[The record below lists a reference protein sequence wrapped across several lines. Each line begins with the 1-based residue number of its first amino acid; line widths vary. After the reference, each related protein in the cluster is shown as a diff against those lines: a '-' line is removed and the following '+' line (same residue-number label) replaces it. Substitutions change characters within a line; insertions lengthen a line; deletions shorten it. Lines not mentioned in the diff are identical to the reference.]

1 MAREELTV
9 CELWDLTQPIPAPH
23 SRLYHLEPIG
33 IGTMYVESLTSYLTR
48 LAHAHAL
55 PLGKLV
61 THEIAPLLDQQYTP
75 EAVKFVFSRKSH
87 VLNGISPWTARA
99 IFALEKLT
107 GRNEL
112 SFLTMWIFNT
122 VLSICCL
129 MRSVQAWCPLCYHEW
144 RQAGQRVYTPLL
156 WALQA
161 ITVCPHHNQPLHVRC
176 PNQACQA
183 SVPFL
188 AARNEIGYCPRCHCW
203 LGSASPTPDAV
214 TLGQAK
220 LEQAIW
226 QAKATGEILAATPS
240 LTASLSKERVAQVM
254 AAYLESR
261 PTESAESLACSVGLP
276 HNRLNSYL
284 RKTDT
289 LRFDLWLDSCWRLNL
304 SPFHTLVDPEI
315 IKPDGQSD
323 ISWVQRI
330 RAEFDA
336 PSQPL
341 DSVEIQQILTA
352 ISVTDEKPPPSL
364 NEVARRVK
372 RSAHTLQQHFPE
384 LCDVIVERQQAYYQA
399 DKRRVQRALEAILN
413 TEQDPLPLLKELAQQ
428 LGQSEHFLR
437 RHFPELC
444 CAIRERRRAYH
455 KAEKQ
460 RTQRELEAV
469 VEANENPPPTMRE
482 VAQQLERSED
492 FLYSHFPEL
501 CHTLTQRQR
510 VYSEA
515 EQQRMRDEFEA
526 ILNANEN
533 PPPTLGEIAQRL
545 DRTDGWLYRCFP
557 ELCRTLTERQRAYYE
572 AEKLRVRRG
581 LEAVLDTN
589 ETPPPTLDEV
599 TRRLERS
606 EKFLRHFPELCDA
619 IVARRRAYQESEK
632 SRLQHAWE
640 ALLVNHGGSPP
651 SMREVAQQL
660 EQPVL
665 RLRYLFPDLYRATLA
680 QRRVRKTKPS
690 SQDCVA
696 DQQKTVKKQSP
707 AELEIKMLQLRQ
719 QLETT
724 VAADEMPPPTLRDVA
739 RRLGSDSSTLCRHF
753 PDLSQ
758 AIVQRSRTYQEAEK
772 LHTQHKLEAILASN
786 EVPPPPLREVA
797 CRLGS
802 SSTTLSNRFPDL
814 CQAIVQRRKDYQEA
828 EKRHIQHE
836 LQASLTSNQVPPP
849 SLHVV
854 ARQLEQ
860 TEAMLCHHF
869 PDLCRAIVEQDQ
881 AYQQVEKQDIQCKL
895 EAVLADEEKPA
906 PSLREVARRFGYSY
920 DRLRKF
926 FPELCQCISARY
938 LADEKVRSAQKMEQR
953 RAEIRQATFEV
964 WQNGS
969 YPSLARV
976 SSWLSKPIRFW
987 KSELRIAWHEALH
1000 ELGLSE

>member
-1 MAREELTV
+1 MVREELTV
-9 CELWDLTQPIPAPH
+9 CELWDLTQPMPAPH
-23 SRLYHLEPIG
+23 SRLYHLEPIEV
-33 IGTMYVESLTSYLTR
+33 GTMYVESLTSYLTR
-48 LAHAHAL
+48 LVQAHAL
-55 PLGKLV
+55 PLSELV
-61 THEIAPLLDQQYTP
+61 AHEIAPVLDQQYTP
-75 EAVKFVFSRKSH
+75 EAVKFVFSRKSY
-87 VLNGISPWTARA
+87 VLNGISLWTARA

-112 SFLTMWIFNT
+112 PFLTMWIFST
-122 VLSICCL
+122 VLSSRGL

-144 RQAGQRVYTPLL
+144 RQAGQRIYTPLL

-176 PNQACQA
+176 PDQACQA

-188 AARNEIGYCPRCHCW
+188 ALRNEIGYCPRCHGW
-203 LGSASPTPDAV
+203 LGSASPTPGTV
-214 TLGQAK
+214 TLSQVE

-226 QAKATGEILAATPS
+226 QAIAIGEILAATPS
-240 LTASLSKERVAQVM
+240 LTAPLSKERVAQAM
-254 AAYLESR
+254 AAYMESR
-261 PTESAESLACSVGLP
+261 PTESAESLACRVGLP
-276 HNRLNSYL
+276 HNRLSSYL

-304 SPFHTLVDPEI
+304 SPFHTLIDPET

-330 RAEFDA
+330 HAEFDA

-341 DSVEIQQILTA
+341 DSAEIQQILAA
-352 ISVTDEKPPPSL
+352 ISVSDEKPPPSL
-364 NEVARRVK
+364 NEAARRVK
-372 RSAHTLQQHFPE
+372 RSANTLRQHFPE
-384 LCDVIVERQQAYYQA
+384 LCDVIIERQQAYYQA
-399 DKRRVQRALEAILN
+399 NKRRVQRELESILN
-413 TEQDPLPLLKELAQQ
+413 TGQDPLPMLKEVAQQ

-444 CAIRERRRAYH
+444 CALAERRRAYYEV
-455 KAEKQ
+455 EKR
-460 RTQRELEAV
+460 RTQRGLEAIV
-469 VEANENPPPTMRE
+469 NAQKNPPPTMRE
-482 VAQQLERSED
+482 VAQRLERSED
-492 FLYSHFPEL
+492 FLYGHFPEL
-501 CHTLTQRQR
+501 CHTLTERQR
-510 VYSEA
+510 AYAEA

-557 ELCRTLTERQRAYYE
+557 ELCRTLAERQRAYYE

-581 LEAVLDTN
+581 LEAVLDAN
-589 ETPPPTLDEV
+589 ETSPPTLCEV
-599 TRRLERS
+599 TRRLDQS

-619 IVARRRAYQESEK
+619 IVAQRRAYQESEK

-640 ALLVNHGGSPP
+640 ALRVNREESPP

-665 RLRYLFPDLYRATLA
+665 RLRYLFPDLYQATIV
-680 QRRVRKTKPS
+680 QRRVHEANPS
-690 SQDCVA
+690 SQDCVV
-696 DQQKTVKKQSP
+696 DQQKTVKKQSL
-707 AELEIKMLQLRQ
+707 AELEVKRLQLRQ
-719 QLETT
+719 QLEAI

-753 PDLSQ
+753 PDLYQ

-772 LHTQHKLEAILASN
+772 LYAQHELEAIVASN
-786 EVPPPPLREVA
+786 EAPPPLLKEVA
-797 CRLGS
+797 RRLGS
-802 SSTTLSNRFPDL
+802 NSTTLSNRFPDL

-828 EKRHIQHE
+828 EKRRIQHE
-836 LQASLTSNQVPPP
+836 LQIILDSNQVPPP
-849 SLHVV
+849 SLPEV

-860 TEAMLCHHF
+860 TEAMLGHHF
-869 PDLCRAIVEQDQ
+869 PDLYRAIVERAQ
-881 AYQQVEKQDIQCKL
+881 AYQQAEKLDIQSKL
-895 EAVLADEEKPA
+895 EAVLASEEKPP
-906 PSLREVARRFGYSY
+906 PSLREVARRFGHSY
-920 DRLRKF
+920 DSLRRL
-926 FPELCQCISARY
+926 FPELCQHISARY

-953 RAEIRQATFEV
+953 RAEIRQATFEI

-969 YPSLARV
+969 YPTCSRVCSRLSGPARFGA
-976 SSWLSKPIRFW
+976 P
-987 KSELRIAWHEALH
+987 ELYAAWHEALH